1 MFESLEQEEERMDGP
16 PSTRERWLK
25 FGAISVLTAALL
37 GGLYFAFFLL
47 EA

>member
-16 PSTRERWLK
+16 PSTRERWVK
-25 FGAISVLTAALL
+25 FAAIGALTVALM
-37 GGLYFAFFLL
+37 GGLYFAFFML

>member
-16 PSTRERWLK
+16 PSSRERWLK
-25 FGAISVLTAALL
+25 FGAIGVLTAALM

-47 EA
+47 EP